1 MPFHNPLS
9 DVGKSGI
16 MVTNATFGIEMPQ
29 SHNAET
35 ADQWLTTRAS
45 ARQKRRQ
52 ADAAKGTIGKARQ
65 TLFLLLFFA
74 LLALAA
80 LPHPACAARQT
91 SKTKFPGWVIEQ
103 RCLTD
108 GNVTLLICDQGARF
122 SWKTHTYA
130 AVCKAPDYKIYLFNI
145 GKKKKML
152 FAPELWRIQAPH
164 IPNDNATYGK
174 ATVTTDSW
182 YGKPA
187 QKTVYE
193 VSGTDPIREQTEQ
206 IFQDGH
212 NRSINFNKTELLFCN
227 WINVNPKLLTFLFG
241 YYRYP
246 NMRKIPLQCL
256 NQYPNGR
263 AEPLLKT
270 LSIKETMIDTGDL
283 SPPAQF
289 KTIGLRDELT
299 DDDQRR
305 NSLPGVVE
313 DLFGGRRD

>member
-1 MPFHNPLS
+1 
-9 DVGKSGI
+9 
-16 MVTNATFGIEMPQ
+16 MPQ

-35 ADQWLTTRAS
+35 SDQWQPTGAF
-45 ARQKRRQ
+45 APQKRKQ
-52 ADAAKGTIGKARQ
+52 PDAAKRALGKARQ
-65 TLFLLLFFA
+65 LLFMLLILA
-74 LLALAA
+74 LLALAV
-80 LPHPACAARQT
+80 LPHPACVARQT
-91 SKTKFPGWVIEQ
+91 SKTKIAGWVIEQ

-122 SWKTHTYA
+122 SWKSHTYA

-152 FAPELWRIQAPH
+152 YAPELWRIQAPH
-164 IPNDNATYGK
+164 IPNENATYGK
-174 ATVTTDSW
+174 AAVTNDTW
-182 YGKPA
+182 NGKPA

-212 NRSINFNKTELLFCN
+212 NRSINFNKTELLVCN
-227 WINVNPKLLTFLFG
+227 WIKVNPKLLTFLFG

-246 NMRKIPLQCL
+246 NMQKIPLQCL
-256 NQYPNGR
+256 NHYSNGR
-263 AEPLLKT
+263 ADTLLKT
-270 LSIKETMIDTGDL
+270 LSIKETMIDPSDL

-289 KTIGLRDELT
+289 KTTGLRDELT